1 MEVSA
6 KMVKDLREKTGAGM
20 MDCKKALKE
29 SEGDEQKAVTWLRE
43 KGLSKAQKR
52 SDRTAKEG
60 IIGSYVHSNGKIGVL
75 VEINCETDFVAKNEK
90 FKEFAKNV
98 AMQIAAAN
106 PLCVWPENL
115 PQEALEQEKAI
126 FRKQA
131 QDEGKPEHVVE
142 KIVEGRVKK
151 YYKEACLMEQPYI
164 KDDSITVQDLLN
176 ELVASLGEKIE
187 INRFDRMEVGETKE
201 G

>member
-29 SEGDEQKAVTWLRE
+29 SGGDEQKAVTWLRE

-75 VEINCETDFVAKNEK
+75 VEVNCETDFVAKNEK

-98 AMQIAAAN
+98 AMQIAAAS

-115 PQEALEQEKAI
+115 PQEAVEQEKAI

-131 QDEGKPEHVVE
+131 QDEGKPDHVVD

-164 KDDSITVQDLLN
+164 KDDSITIQDLLN